1 MDIEQI
7 KGALKEHESK
17 IEAAIA
23 KYEGQ
28 LKDSGTVA
36 GEAKAEIK
44 ALAEKHSALVDT
56 INKLEQRLADRAEG
70 GQRAKSLGEELVTSE
85 MFKAYKEGRTSKLR
99 MEVKNTI
106 IGEGGS
112 PQDPISTIVATDRLP
127 GIVGGAFRQLRV
139 LDVIPRGATSSN
151 LVEYTKELA
160 WTNAAAETM
169 EGATKPEST
178 LTFELVQEPVRTIA
192 HWIKVS
198 KQVLDDAPALQSYVD
213 RRLRHGVEL
222 KLEQQVVNGE
232 GTGKL
237 LGLLG
242 TGNYT
247 AFTPSDSSYIESD
260 TINDAKYRVIAA
272 DYVPSFVLMNP
283 ADLGRLERRKTAAA
297 VTGSYIAGEGAAL
310 SYINMGFGSTP
321 TLWGL
326 PVIVSNSVPEDGY
339 IVAAGDAMQ
348 LFMRSGAIVE
358 MFEQDDTNVQ
368 KNLITVRAELRAALA
383 VYRPA
388 AVVAGGLRSG
398 SPVT

>member
-28 LKDSGTVA
+28 LKDAGTVA
-36 GEAKAEIK
+36 SEARAEVK
-44 ALAEKHSALVDT
+44 VLAEKHSALVDT
-56 INKLEQRLADRAEG
+56 INKVEQKLADKAEG
-70 GQRAKSLGEELVTSE
+70 KTARKSLGEELVTSE
-85 MFKAYKEGRTSKLR
+85 MFKAYKDGRSSKLR

-106 IGEGGS
+106 IGESGS
-112 PQDPISTIVATDRLP
+112 PQDPSSTIVGADRLP
-127 GIVGGAFRQLRV
+127 GIVGGAFRRLSV
-139 LDVIPRGATSSN
+139 LDAILKGATSSN
-151 LVEYTKELA
+151 MVEYTKELA
-160 WTNAAAETM
+160 FTNAAAETA
-169 EGATKPEST
+169 EGVTKPEST
-178 LTFELVQEPVRTIA
+178 LTFSLVQEPVRTIA

-198 KQVLDDAPALQSYVD
+198 KQVLDDAPALQSYID
-213 RRLRHGVEL
+213 MRLRHGVEL
-222 KLEQQVVNGE
+222 KLEQQVVAGD

-247 AFTPSDSSYIESD
+247 AFTPTDASYQEAD
-260 TINDAKYRVIAA
+260 TVNDAKYRVIAA
-272 DYVPSFVLMNP
+272 DYQPSVVLMNP
-283 ADLGRLERRKTAAA
+283 VDFGRLERRKTAAA

-310 SYINMGFGSTP
+310 SYINNGMTP
-321 TLWGL
+321 MLWGL

-339 IVAAGDAMQ
+339 IVYAADACQ
-348 LFMRSGAIVE
+348 LFMRSGAVVE

-388 AVVAGGLRSG
+388 AVVAGGLRAG
-398 SPVT
+398 SPVV

>member
-1 MDIEQI
+1 MDIEAI

-28 LKDSGTVA
+28 LKESGTVA
-36 GEAKAEIK
+36 GEAKAEVR

-70 GQRAKSLGEELVTSE
+70 KAPAKSLGETLVTSE
-85 MFKAYKEGRTSKLR
+85 MFAQYKEGRTSKLR
-99 MEVKNTI
+99 LEVKNTI

-112 PQDPISTIVATDRLP
+112 PQDPVSTIVGSDRLP

-139 LDVIPRGATSSN
+139 LDAIPRGATSSN
-151 LVEYTKELA
+151 MVEYTKELA
-160 WTNAAAETM
+160 FTNAAAETA
-169 EGATKPEST
+169 EGFSKPEST
-178 LTFELVQEPVRTIA
+178 LTFSLVQEPVRTIA

-222 KLEQQVVNGE
+222 KLEQQVVSGE

-247 AFTPSDSSYIESD
+247 AFTPSDSTYQEAD
-260 TINDAKYRVIAA
+260 TVNDAKYRVIAA
-272 DYVPSFVLMNP
+272 DYVPSVVLMNP
-283 ADLGRLERRKTAAA
+283 ADWGRLERRKTSAA
-297 VTGSYIAGEGAAL
+297 VTGSYIVGEGAAL
-310 SYINMGFGSTP
+310 SYINNGMTP

-339 IVAAGDAMQ
+339 IVYAMDACQ
-348 LFMRSGAIVE
+348 LFMRQNAIVE

-388 AVVAGGLRSG
+388 AVVAGGLRAG

>member
-1 MDIEQI
+1 MELNEFKKVLELHEANIAKAIE
-7 KGALKEHESK
+7 
-17 IEAAIA
+17 

-28 LKDSGTVA
+28 LKETGTVA
-36 GEAKAEIK
+36 GEARAEIK
-44 ALAEKHSALVDT
+44 ALSEKHSALVDT
-56 INKLEQRLADRAEG
+56 INKLEQKLNDKAEG
-70 GQRAKSLGEELVTSE
+70 KAQPKSLGETLVTSE
-85 MFKAYKEGRTSKLR
+85 MFQQYKDGRTSKLR
-99 MEVKNTI
+99 LEVKNTI
-106 IGEGGS
+106 LGEAGS
-112 PQDPISTIVATDRLP
+112 PQDPVDTIVPADRLP
-127 GIVGGAFRQLRV
+127 GIVGGAFRGLRV
-139 LDVIPRGATSSN
+139 LDAIPKGATSSN
-151 LVEYTKELA
+151 MVEYTKELA
-160 WTNAAAETM
+160 FTNAAAETA

-178 LTFELVQEPVRTIA
+178 LTFTLVQEPVRTIA

-198 KQVLDDAPALQSYVD
+198 KQVLDDAPALQSYID

-222 KLEQQVVNGE
+222 KLEQQVVAGE

-247 AFTPSDSSYIESD
+247 AFTPSDSAYIESD

-272 DYVPSFVLMNP
+272 DYQPSVVLMNP
-283 ADLGRLERRKTAAA
+283 VDFGRLERRKTAAA

-310 SYINMGFGSTP
+310 SYINNGLTP

-339 IVAAGDAMQ
+339 IVYAADACQ
-348 LFMRSGAIVE
+348 LFMRSGAVVE

-388 AVVAGGLRSG
+388 AVVAGGLRAG
-398 SPVT
+398 SPVV